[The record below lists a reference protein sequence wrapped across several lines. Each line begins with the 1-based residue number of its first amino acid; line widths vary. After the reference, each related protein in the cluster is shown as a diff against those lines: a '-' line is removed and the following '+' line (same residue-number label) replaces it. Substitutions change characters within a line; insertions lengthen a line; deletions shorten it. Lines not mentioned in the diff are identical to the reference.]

1 MIFARI
7 LSLIGSVILL
17 FGLWKF
23 VAPLIYANVSHDIMQ
38 GIISLII
45 GGVMVWIGR
54 QVEHQQGDG
63 AGNNE

>member
-7 LSLIGSVILL
+7 LSLIGSVIVV

-23 VAPLIYANVSHDIMQ
+23 VAPLIYADISIDIMQ
-38 GIISLII
+38 GVISLVI

-54 QVEHQQGDG
+54 QIEHQQGDG